1 MRFNLRY
8 KDARHAFWL
17 EDAFN
22 VKVLNPESDD
32 HTSDEALVY
41 VKNSNNVT
49 VSGYSS
55 PNVLPLFL
63 KTEGKDNSRIK
74 LMMNDFSTVKKSW
87 NFRRRLKKRT

>member
-1 MRFNLRY
+1 M
-8 KDARHAFWL
+8 
-17 EDAFN
+17 
-22 VKVLNPESDD
+22 NPESDD

-74 LMMNDFSTVKKSW
+74 LMMNDFSTVKKVVELSPEVEKE
-87 NFRRRLKKRT
+87 NVIMMSNIEK